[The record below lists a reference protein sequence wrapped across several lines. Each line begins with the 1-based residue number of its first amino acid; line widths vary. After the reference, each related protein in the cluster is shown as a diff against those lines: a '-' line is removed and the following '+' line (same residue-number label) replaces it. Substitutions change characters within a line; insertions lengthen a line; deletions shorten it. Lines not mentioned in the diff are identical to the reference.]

1 MSTHPYL
8 RAYMA
13 GIVFPTMF
21 VLAIFGFFCASRF
34 VYNIEFPIERFV
46 IFPLALV
53 PNLWGAWNIVHA
65 AQHSHRRLPLGIHG
79 ALLPAI
85 LLPLALVVAR
95 GLDFPFPSHFVTAF
109 WLVLPGIVIIYYLV
123 WKYLVSFF
131 NAMLGVA

>member
-21 VLAIFGFFCASRF
+21 VLAIFGFFCVSRF
-34 VYNIEFPIERFV
+34 AYNIEFPIERFI

-53 PNLWGAWNIVHA
+53 PNLWGAWNIVYA

-85 LLPLALVVAR
+85 LLPLALFAAR
-95 GLDFPFPSHFVTAF
+95 ALAFPFPSYFVTVF
-109 WLVLPGIVIIYYLV
+109 WLVLPGLVIIYYLV
-123 WKYLVSFF
+123 WKYLVGFF